1 MVAMDQKVYSEK
13 LAEIKQLT
21 LEMGH
26 KTVNAVELA
35 AQALL
40 ENNVEFAAQARSLE
54 KEVDD
59 LYKRIDERCI
69 AFFAT
74 QQPLGRDLRFLV
86 STIKIAPEIER
97 IADYANNIAKK
108 VQKKFSLE
116 DMTSV
121 KSLKPS
127 IDVMAREVS
136 SMLTEAMHCYEA
148 GDAELAVIV
157 HQRNSLVNR
166 LNKELFQ
173 KIVGMTAQNQNVNEL
188 AMDFHTTVR
197 YIERVADRSC
207 NIVESVYYA
216 VTGYRFE
223 AKR

>member
-1 MVAMDQKVYSEK
+1 VVAMDQKVYSEK

>member
-1 MVAMDQKVYSEK
+1 MDQTAYSEK

-26 KTVNAVELA
+26 KTVTAVELA

-40 ENNVEFAAQARSLE
+40 GNNVEIAAQVRSLE
-54 KEVDD
+54 KEVDA
-59 LYKRIDERCI
+59 LYKQIDERCI

-108 VQKKFSLE
+108 VQKKFSRE
-116 DMTSV
+116 DMTPV
-121 KSLKPS
+121 ESLKPS

-148 GDAELAVIV
+148 GDADLAMIV
-157 HQRNSLVNR
+157 HQRDILVNHM
-166 LNKELFQ
+166 NKELF
-173 KIVGMTAQNQNVNEL
+173 KSIVTMTTRNHNVDEL

-216 VTGYRFE
+216 VTGYRFAE
-223 AKR
+223 KR